1 MLKEDFDKK
10 YKKLQ
15 DKSAETKKFL
25 TKELTDLNKSKK
37 DELSVASNNF

>member
-25 TKELTDLNKSKK
+25 TKELTDLNK
-37 DELSVASNNF
+37 